1 MITGSVLGSR
11 RAKLFIPQALTGVVL
26 DEGRWW
32 PPWCLLEFISSS
44 FFLFFFLL
52 FFAAFVLELLGKR
65 ARSAC

>member
-11 RAKLFIPQALTGVVL
+11 RAKMFIPQALTGVVL

-44 FFLFFFLL
+44 FFFSS